1 MRKRDLL
8 ILLAALT
15 TAAVTA
21 VGIFSGSALPTGA
34 WGLSFRQ
41 EGAPP
46 IGNAGIDQL
55 KRYDAAYI
63 GSTSEKVLY
72 LTFDAGYENGCTEK
86 ILDTLQK
93 HNVKAAFFLV
103 GNYIEKN
110 ADLVR
115 RMTEE
120 GHIVGN
126 HTMHHYDMSK
136 ISEKAAFTKELQDL
150 ETLYKDTTGQDMP
163 KYYRPPQGI
172 YSEENL
178 RMAQEL
184 GYRTVFWSLAY
195 VDWNNDSQ
203 PTREQA
209 FAKLLPRTH
218 PGAVV
223 LLHST
228 SKTNAEIL
236 DELLT
241 KWEEEGEKIRCSA
254 EGDISRASLS
264 LANELF
270 LAPGAGDGDF
280 PLSSGDAHQLAALG
294 TVKIA
299 VLPVL

>member
-1 MRKRDLL
+1 MGKRKYLFIALGLL
-8 ILLAALT
+8 SIAALLSVQFRNRSVE
-15 TAAVTA
+15 TA
-21 VGIFSGSALPTGA
+21 A

-41 EGAPP
+41 DNAPP
-46 IGNAGIDQL
+46 VGPADSAELSRFNAVYLGNTQ
-55 KRYDAAYI
+55 
-63 GSTSEKVLY
+63 EKVLY

-86 ILDTLQK
+86 ILDILKK
-93 HNVKAAFFLV
+93 HNAPAAFFLV

-115 RMTEE
+115 RMVSE

-136 ISEKAAFTKELQDL
+136 LSGKEAFSKELTEL
-150 ETLYKDTTGQDMP
+150 EALFFDITGKQMP

-172 YSEENL
+172 YSKDNL
-178 RMAQEL
+178 IMARDL

-203 PTREQA
+203 PTPEQA
-209 FAKLLPRTH
+209 FSKLLPRTH
-218 PGAVV
+218 NGAVV

-241 KWEEEGEKIRCSA
+241 KWESEGYRF
-254 EGDISRASLS
+254 ASID
-264 LANELF
+264 ELF
-270 LAPGAGDGDF
+270 
-280 PLSSGDAHQLAALG
+280 SG
-294 TVKIA
+294 
-299 VLPVL
+299 